1 MYCMTT
7 VNNIV
12 DSKSIIIYAVV
23 LITLFEA
30 TAQVCL
36 KNFEVGKS
44 NTYTYLL
51 TGITLYLIV
60 CGLLCLCYKNKG
72 NLGKVNLMWSCM
84 SMIFV
89 ILFGYIFLQEKI
101 KMHDMMAIFC
111 AFLAIYFANMD

>member
-1 MYCMTT
+1 MTT
-7 VNNIV
+7 ANYIV

-36 KNFEVGKS
+36 KKFEMGKH
-44 NTYTYLL
+44 NTYLYLL
-51 TGITLYLIV
+51 SGVALYFIV

-72 NLGKVNLMWSCM
+72 HLGKVNLMWSCM

-89 ILFGYIFLQEKI
+89 ILFGYIFLQEEI
-101 KMHDMMAIFC
+101 KRHDLIAIFF
-111 AFLAIYFANMD
+111 AFLAIYFANID

>member
-1 MYCMTT
+1 MTT
-7 VNNIV
+7 VNYIV

-36 KNFEVGKS
+36 KKFELGKH
-44 NTYTYLL
+44 NTYLYLFSAVA
-51 TGITLYLIV
+51 LYLIV

-72 NLGKVNLMWSCM
+72 HLGKVNLMWSCM

-89 ILFGYIFLQEKI
+89 ILFGYIFLQEEI
-101 KMHDMMAIFC
+101 KVHDMVAIFF

>member
-1 MYCMTT
+1 MTT
-7 VNNIV
+7 VNYIV

-36 KNFEVGKS
+36 KKFEMGKH
-44 NTYTYLL
+44 NAYLYL
-51 TGITLYLIV
+51 VFAVALYLIV

-72 NLGKVNLMWSCM
+72 HLGKVNLMWSCM

-89 ILFGYIFLQEKI
+89 ILFGYIFLQEEI
-101 KMHDMMAIFC
+101 KRHDMIAIFF

>member
-1 MYCMTT
+1 MTT
-7 VNNIV
+7 VNYIV

-36 KNFEVGKS
+36 KKFEMGKH
-44 NTYTYLL
+44 NAYLYL
-51 TGITLYLIV
+51 VSAVALYLIV

-72 NLGKVNLMWSCM
+72 HLGKVNLMWSCM

-89 ILFGYIFLQEKI
+89 ILFGYIFLQEEI
-101 KMHDMMAIFC
+101 KRHDMIAIFF